1 MRFKRL
7 LSALLALSPLA
18 VQAQKQ
24 YLLTSPDSRIEARVS
39 IDKQLS
45 YNVSVRGKRVIEESP
60 LSMTLTNGTVWGS
73 NPRLASAKTGTVNTT
88 VKSPF
93 YRATDMTDRY
103 NALTLRFKG
112 GWNVEFR
119 AYDDGVAYRFVSTL
133 KKPFRVKNETAGYNF
148 TSDAT
153 VTAAYSNG
161 EVTNRIESQ
170 FSNSFENRYNTL
182 PISKL
187 ERDRLMFLPLAVQT
201 ESGVK
206 VAVTETNIENY
217 PGMYLVA
224 QQGRHALKAMYAPR
238 PDRMKQVV
246 RCNIALA
253 VVFAASIWGIVQLT
267 PHAVVH
273 LFTSDTSLT
282 DMTVW
287 ALRIYMALGF
297 TNAFQTGFQQ
307 SFVALGEAKISLFL
321 ALERK
326 VFLLIPFIFIL
337 PRFFENKLFAVFLAE
352 PVADVLAAATTTVLF
367 LIRFRKITKEM

>member
-39 IDKQLS
+39 FDKQLS

-73 NPRLASAKTGTVNTT
+73 NPRLASAKTSTVNTT

-161 EVTNRIESQ
+161 EVTDRIESQ

-187 ERDRLMFLPLAVQT
+187 ERNRLMFLPLAVQT

-217 PGMYLVA
+217 PGMYQTRPESHVRTTPQPHEA
-224 QQGRHALKAMYAPR
+224 GRTQHAANACGEPPR
-238 PDRMKQVV
+238 LHSRGDRTAHVP
-246 RCNIALA
+246 LA
-253 VVFAASIWGIVQLT
+253 HSCDSRGRRHTGADKPELPAGGT
-267 PHAVVH
+267 
-273 LFTSDTSLT
+273 FT
-282 DMTVW
+282 
-287 ALRIYMALGF
+287 RG
-297 TNAFQTGFQQ
+297 
-307 SFVALGEAKISLFL
+307 
-321 ALERK
+321 
-326 VFLLIPFIFIL
+326 
-337 PRFFENKLFAVFLAE
+337 
-352 PVADVLAAATTTVLF
+352 
-367 LIRFRKITKEM
+367 